1 MVAVIDLPRQLCA
14 RDKAV
19 QVDLDPVDGRAG
31 IRLPGLFA
39 RALAHVNVPA
49 QAIHAA
55 EVGCVDDGNEAF
67 GQRDN
72 AEGLFHLRARLF
84 FFRVKQP
91 ACCRRLSMVFRVR
104 GIP

>member
-1 MVAVIDLPRQLCA
+1 MIDVPRQLCA
-14 RDKAV
+14 RDKSV
-19 QVDLDPVDGRAG
+19 QVHLAPVDGGAG
-31 IRLPGLFA
+31 IRLPGLFPRSFA
-39 RALAHVNVPA
+39 DVDVPA
-49 QAIHAA
+49 KAIHAA
-55 EVGCVDDGNEAF
+55 EVGCVDDSNEVL

-91 ACCRRLSMVFRVR
+91 ACCKRLSMVFRVC